1 MKNNTGKRPKS
12 LEQSQIDKDIQKNN
26 EKDNNQKGKKY
37 SITSTAVTLP
47 ESDKENGN

>member
-37 SITSTAVTLP
+37 SITSANTLP
-47 ESDKENGN
+47 ESDKGNGN